1 MHRVFAFPC
10 PLPPWFAGCVP
21 ADRRLRTRLCAVEL
35 LFLMRMGRRRRG
47 GKVDDGVL
55 PRPGPVHPR
64 LHTGHYIRPSIH
76 GGLLPG
82 RGGPPPRDRRMESAR
97 PWRPPPHV
105 GVAHRL
111 SSLRCAGGAG
121 QGGDGQT
128 PDIASGSD
136 PEGCWQARCG
146 RFVDARP
153 TGTGAAQRVP
163 I

>member
-1 MHRVFAFPC
+1 MGACCQVAEVHRRVTAA
-10 PLPPWFAGCVP
+10 WRAP
-21 ADRRLRTRLCAVEL
+21 ALGAL
-35 LFLMRMGRRRRG
+35 LLMW
-47 GKVDDGVL
+47 VWPIV
-55 PRPGPVHPR
+55 
-64 LHTGHYIRPSIH
+64 S
-76 GGLLPG
+76 LLY
-82 RGGPPPRDRRMESAR
+82 DA
-97 PWRPPPHV
+97 
-105 GVAHRL
+105 L
-111 SSLRCAGGAG
+111 GGAG